1 MVVIEVNGSMRNAHT
16 LGYTNLNPI
25 DTSACVMLTLYY
37 ANAEP
42 TNVSVFVAADKLSQL
57 ELADQQIQSKPDLAT
72 IERLFQEV
80 GYLKF
85 LLLLFILYIY

>member
-57 ELADQQIQSKPDLAT
+57 ELADPQIQSKPDLAT
-72 IERLFQEV
+72 IERLFQGV
-80 GYLKF
+80 S
-85 LLLLFILYIY
+85 